1 MIMTTRHL
9 QTRIKEHEQRA
20 GPMKKHLSACKTHL
34 TEDDVD
40 ILKATA
46 RGEAFLLTLEALF
59 IRELKPRI
67 NTKDEWKSRELK
79 IKL

>member
-1 MIMTTRHL
+1 
-9 QTRIKEHEQRA
+9 
-20 GPMKKHLSACKTHL
+20 MKKHLAFCNTHL
-34 TEDDVD
+34 NTEDVD

-46 RGEAFLLTLEALF
+46 RGEAYLLTLEALF

-67 NTKDEWKSRELK
+67 NTKDEYRSRELK

>member
-1 MIMTTRHL
+1 
-9 QTRIKEHEQRA
+9 
-20 GPMKKHLSACKTHL
+20 MKKHLPACKTHL
-34 TEDDVD
+34 MEDDVK

>member
-1 MIMTTRHL
+1 
-9 QTRIKEHEQRA
+9 
-20 GPMKKHLSACKTHL
+20 MKKHLASCNTHL
-34 TEDDVD
+34 TTEDVD

-67 NTKDEWKSRELK
+67 NTKDEYRSRELK

>member
-1 MIMTTRHL
+1 MTDRHL
-9 QTRIKEHEQRA
+9 QTRFNEHVQRA
-20 GPMKKHLSACKTHL
+20 GPMKKHIAACNTHL
-34 TEDDVD
+34 TTEDVD

-67 NTKDEWKSRELK
+67 NTKDEWRSRELK